1 MDASRMKTEEPSAS
15 TSSCPGIGRSVV
27 RMHNGTSRHATN
39 KQALS
44 KTPLIGWVSAV
55 AKLPERVLSR
65 KLSIVSSPPGRPLLA
80 DRRPGAESGGQIQ
93 TGQEASSEHL
103 SPFKVG
109 KTGAPGTPRVAALP
123 ALPADGP
130 TLPPRRRSQPPR
142 S

>member
-15 TSSCPGIGRSVV
+15 TSSCPGIGRSIV
-27 RMHNGTSRHATN
+27 RMHNGTSRHATK

-44 KTPLIGWVSAV
+44 RTPLIGWVSAV

-65 KLSIVSSPPGRPLLA
+65 KLGIVSSPPRRPLLA
-80 DRRPGAESGGQIQ
+80 DRRPGAESGGQIH
-93 TGQEASSEHL
+93 TGQEDCPL
-103 SPFKVG
+103 LG

-130 TLPPRRRSQPPR
+130 TLPPGRRSQPLRP
-142 S
+142 